1 MTEQIDKALAREY
14 EAGFVSD
21 VESETFEPG
30 LDENVIRR
38 ISEMKGE
45 PEWMLEW
52 RLSAFREWLEME
64 EPEWAL
70 VDYPKIDFQS
80 ISYYS

>member
-30 LDENVIRR
+30 LNEDVIRR
-38 ISEMKGE
+38 ISGMKGE

-52 RLSAFREWLEME
+52 R
-64 EPEWAL
+64 
-70 VDYPKIDFQS
+70 
-80 ISYYS
+80 